1 MLVEQL
7 GTLCRHR
14 DQPLSLADVLHNDLT
29 NVGAQ
34 LFSRQLELLVCLQ
47 LLLSDLGESVD
58 FLPTLLSF
66 PFNFCFFS
74 GALTNLVRY
83 ICLFTHLIII
93 FSIFHSFVDS
103 LRLRGFWSNLFM
115 VFWHRWAQPLN
126 FLFFFLCFGPQYALS
141 CVLLLLVGLS
151 GVLWVRGDQLRV
163 RRWPAYFLIIS
174 LPRGLEQERA
184 TSLFLYLLRAELR
197 VVVVVGNRGQS
208 WLLKEWKKAFISYSH
223 GCVIA
228 IQAAF
233 CNIVDFV
240 VRFNFT
246 QIWTSMF
253 IL

>member
-83 ICLFTHLIII
+83 MGSAIKFSFFLSLHWSSTRSLLCAIII
-93 FSIFHSFVDS
+93 S
-103 LRLRGFWSNLFM
+103 RLVS
-115 VFWHRWAQPLN
+115 
-126 FLFFFLCFGPQYALS
+126 CTLS
-141 CVLLLLVGLS
+141 Q
-151 GVLWVRGDQLRV
+151 R
-163 RRWPAYFLIIS
+163 
-174 LPRGLEQERA
+174 
-184 TSLFLYLLRAELR
+184 
-197 VVVVVGNRGQS
+197 
-208 WLLKEWKKAFISYSH
+208 
-223 GCVIA
+223 
-228 IQAAF
+228 
-233 CNIVDFV
+233 
-240 VRFNFT
+240 
-246 QIWTSMF
+246 
-253 IL
+253 